1 MSGTNITKFIPNSI
15 RFSIPT
21 TNTIKTS
28 FNTTY
33 SNITTS
39 VSSGNTFGRI
49 VAYII
54 AIAVVLM
61 VILLFIHFFIRP
73 IFRLHPGDSGIIT
86 VPGFDDGVLFWNKG
100 ITGQINNKNTPIIS
114 TYQNYSVNM
123 DIFIENPLQFS
134 TKPRVIFHRGGLLK
148 DNTTADT
155 LLGIFEYY
163 NLAVALLPDTNDL
176 LISVENSNNN
186 MENILIPN
194 IPIQEPFRLG
204 VILMENAM
212 EVYLNGHL
220 VKTRTFHIPPKNVIG
235 DIYGPTG
242 INANIFKVRN
252 LKIWN
257 RILTTGQIR
266 YATPSLS
273 TGKEFNAN
281 QMQGTSS
288 CSLSSIGDK
297 IENRIE
303 KLSL

>member
-1 MSGTNITKFIPNSI
+1 MSGTNITKFIPNSVK
-15 RFSIPT
+15 FSIPT
-21 TNTIKTS
+21 TNNIKST

-33 SNITTS
+33 TNI
-39 VSSGNTFGRI
+39 SSIPTGNIFGRI
-49 VAYII
+49 IAYLI
-54 AIAVVLM
+54 AIFIVVM
-61 VILLFIHFFIRP
+61 VILLFIHFFIKP

-100 ITGQINNKNTPIIS
+100 MTGQIKNKETPILS
-114 TYQNYSVNM
+114 SYQNYSINM

-134 TKPRVIFHRGGLLK
+134 TKPRVLFHRGGVLK
-148 DNTTADT
+148 DNSTSDT

-163 NLAVALLPDTNDL
+163 NLVVALLPDTNDL

-186 MENILIPN
+186 MENIIIPN
-194 IPIQEPFRLG
+194 IPVQEPFRLG

-242 INANIFKVRN
+242 INSNIAKVRN

-273 TGKEFNAN
+273 TEKDFNAN
-281 QMQGTSS
+281 KMQGTSS
-288 CSLSSIGDK
+288 CSLSSIENK
-297 IENRIE
+297 IESRIE